1 MLRGLYIRAKFRG
14 LDVLFQIIE
23 YLQHIDPVGLI
34 WIKNKQ
40 LTITYQNYIS
50 NLLWLFG
57 GLDKQFNLA
66 KRITRVCSIQ
76 YVSFL
81 QLFARRLVQES
92 QWLLM
97 WKSNLHK
104 TTKAFSFGIFC
115 SGTSYSPRYNIIKKY
130 VIRWCEIFT

>member
-1 MLRGLYIRAKFRG
+1 MLRGLYIRANFRG

-23 YLQHIDPVGLI
+23 IPATHWSCGTDMDQE
-34 WIKNKQ
+34 Q
-40 LTITYQNYIS
+40 TINNYIS

-115 SGTSYSPRYNIIKKY
+115 SGTRYSPRYNIIRKY